1 MNDIELLRQTFELAR
16 QSQLN
21 GNLLFASILAD
32 EKGNIIA
39 KAENTVV
46 TNNDPLGHAEVNL
59 LKNLPKSFDNQF
71 LNSCTVYASHE
82 PCAMCTAAM
91 YWSGIGRLVYGLS
104 NERFYTIVGESQKA
118 VGLTLPCRTLL
129 ATGGRK
135 VEVVG
140 PLIED
145 EAAEWYRRYW
155 K

>member
-1 MNDIELLRQTFELAR
+1 MDDIELLRQTFTLAR

-21 GNLLFASILAD
+21 GNLLFASILVDA
-32 EKGNIIA
+32 KGQVIA

-46 TNNDPLGHAEVNL
+46 TDNDPLGHAEVNL
-59 LKNLPKSFDNQF
+59 IKSLRQSVDFNF
-71 LNSCTVYASHE
+71 LNSCTVFASHE
-82 PCAMCTAAM
+82 PCPMCTAAI

-104 NERFYTIVGESQKA
+104 NERFYEIVGESQKSI
-118 VGLTLPCRTLL
+118 GLTLPCRTLL

-135 VEVVG
+135 VEVIG
-140 PLIED
+140 PLLED